1 MSDDL
6 IEKIARAILE
16 TDPTCDYDA
25 CRHNYAYLP
34 DGHLQKN
41 WWESLHKSAR
51 AALSVMSKWQPID
64 TAPKDGTEIIIWD
77 GSNIRIATFMYTDDD
92 GQMKWFPD
100 GMPFVVAT
108 HWMPLPSP
116 PLPETEGKG

>member
-25 CRHNYAYLP
+25 CRHNYAHLP

-51 AALSVMSKWQPID
+51 AALSAID
-64 TAPKDGTEIIIWD
+64 RSGTHAVVPVELTTGMESALNSYAMCAGYIPKGYAAML
-77 GSNIRIATFMYTDDD
+77 SAR
-92 GQMKWFPD
+92 
-100 GMPFVVAT
+100 
-108 HWMPLPSP
+108 P
-116 PLPETEGKG
+116 PLPDGGKT